1 MDTMRNGYISQLQ
14 INKARP
20 LLLPTIIMARL
31 RLRTLD
37 RIAGESG
44 NGVRGVGGGA
54 DMVKPRRRAILPG
67 GIGER
72 QLDPDWFSTAPPA
85 SEVEDHY
92 PVHRGY

>member
-31 RLRTLD
+31 RLQTLD

-44 NGVRGVGGGA
+44 NGVRGVGGRA
-54 DMVKPRRRAILPG
+54 QKYFARRRAILPG
-67 GIGER
+67 RIGKR
-72 QLDPDWFSTAPPA
+72 QLDRDGFSTAKSA
-85 SEVEDHY
+85 SEVEDQ
-92 PVHRGY
+92 